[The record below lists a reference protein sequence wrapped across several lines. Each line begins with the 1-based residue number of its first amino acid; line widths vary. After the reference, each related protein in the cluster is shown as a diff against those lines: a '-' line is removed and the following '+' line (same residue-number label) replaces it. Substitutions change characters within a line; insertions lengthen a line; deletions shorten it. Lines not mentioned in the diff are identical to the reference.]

1 MASLGSVNWGS
12 GPVIPI
18 SFSYTS
24 SRSGSDMVYSVKVTV
39 SGISGGSYFG
49 YPIYCDITC
58 EGTPVVSETLKYASP
73 NQWNSFSS
81 SWTITVY
88 NKTSGTTS
96 IKFRIYSGSGS
107 TRDNT
112 YSYSMPVISGGS
124 SGGDDS
130 GGTESGSGSGS
141 SSGGATNPTLIKAP
155 NITVSTSLVNDNAVI
170 DGWGVCVLGLSR
182 ISYNTLVSVYG
193 AATFASGNM
202 SIAGT
207 TVNLGSSGTNT
218 GSFLVNSAAGSYT
231 TTGYVQDSNGRSG
244 SYTGTAITVYDYKP
258 PVIKNQS
265 IFRCN
270 AGGTA
275 DPHGEYIRVVATAE
289 CSSIGNRNSVTL
301 KVRYRQS
308 RGSWSSYSTLTSGT
322 AKTIGGSLV
331 NGQNYEAEI
340 VATDTVGIT
349 QTLSFRL
356 SGGGVTFDL
365 KAGGAGA
372 AFGKSSTTDGLLD
385 VDWNFSAEGYI
396 NTNDEY
402 RVNDIPLLDLIYP
415 VGSIYMSVSSTFN
428 PGTAFGG
435 TWSKI
440 EGKFLV
446 GKQDDPDDESEG
458 TFETLG
464 SSGGAEASKF
474 RIGVDNM
481 PEHNHSLSYT
491 MYEAGNHRHSFD
503 GRQSN
508 GSYSTPE
515 GYATSNAYYTYYTD
529 YAGSHTHDMTFTM
542 GKVGKETPDEISVAT
557 IPPYFVVNMWQRVS

>member
-24 SRSGSDMVYSVKVTV
+24 SRSGSNMIYSVKVTV

-58 EGTPVVSETLKYASP
+58 EGTQVVSETLKYASP
-73 NQWNSFSS
+73 NQWSSFSS
-81 SWTITVY
+81 SWNITVY

-112 YSYSMPVISGGS
+112 YSYSMPVLSGGS

-155 NITVSTSLVNDNAVI
+155 NITVSTSLLNDNTVI
-170 DGWGVCVLGLSR
+170 NGWGVCVLGLSR
-182 ISYNTLVSVYG
+182 ISYNALVSVYG

-265 IFRCN
+265 VFRCN

-308 RGSWSSYSTLTSGT
+308 GGSWSSYSTLTSGT

-402 RVNDIPLLDLIYP
+402 RVNGTPLLDLIYP

-446 GKQDDPDDESEG
+446 GKAASG
-458 TFETLG
+458 TFKTLQG
-464 SSGGAEASKF
+464 SGGSETSKF

-481 PEHNHSLSYT
+481 PQHNHSLSYT
-491 MYEAGNHRHSFD
+491 MSTEGAHTHKYGQGAPNRAGD
-503 GRQSN
+503 GN
-508 GSYSTPE
+508 MWNTCGDGGT
-515 GYATSNAYYTYYTD
+515 ANTTSS
-529 YAGSHTHDMTFTM
+529 AGSHSHDMTFTM
-542 GKVGKETPDEISVAT
+542 GKVGKATPDEISVAT
-557 IPPYFVVNMWQRVS
+557 VPPYFVVNMWQRVS